1 MAEFT
6 TPVTGRFCWVD
17 LQTTDP
23 AAAREFYSTVFGWSI
38 NDVPG
43 PMPYAVASIG
53 ENKMTGGIMELP
65 AMARAIGAPPNW
77 LSYIAVDDVKASAER
92 AVALGAATLVAPM
105 AAGPSMFAVLQD
117 PSGGVFAIWHSPVS
131 MGTMVYGEDGA
142 FGWNELMSTN
152 VDAARAFYTGL
163 FGWSVDIV
171 PMIGMDYTLFKN
183 DGAAVG
189 GLMDMPKGAD
199 GMLSHWAVYFVVED
213 PDTTVE
219 LAVAHGAKVVYPLMD
234 VPDVG
239 RFGYLAD
246 PQGALVAVIRMEGE
260 AS

>member
-23 AAAREFYSTVFGWSI
+23 HAARDFYAAVFGWSFR
-38 NDVPG
+38 DVPG
-43 PMPYAVASIG
+43 PMPYAVATLG
-53 ENKMTGGIMELP
+53 DNKMTGGVMELP
-65 AMARAIGAPPNW
+65 AMARALGAPSNW
-77 LSYIAVDDVKASAER
+77 LSYIAVDDVKAA
-92 AVALGAATLVAPM
+92 ADKAAALGAATLVPPM
-105 AAGPSMFAVLQD
+105 AAGPGMFAVLQD
-117 PSGGVFAIWHSPVS
+117 PSGGVFAVWHSPVS
-131 MGTMVYGEDGA
+131 MGTMLYGEDGA

-152 VDAARAFYTGL
+152 AAAARTFYTAL
-163 FGWSVDIV
+163 FGWSFDVV

-213 PDTTVE
+213 PDATVD
-219 LAVAHGAKVVYPLMD
+219 LAVENGAKVVYPLMD

-246 PQGALVAVIRMEGE
+246 PQGALFAVIRMEGE